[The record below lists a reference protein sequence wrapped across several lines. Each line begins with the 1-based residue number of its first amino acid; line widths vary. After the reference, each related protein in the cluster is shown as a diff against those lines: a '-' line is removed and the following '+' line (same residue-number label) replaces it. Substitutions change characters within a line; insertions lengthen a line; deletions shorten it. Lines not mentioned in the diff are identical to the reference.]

1 MHTISEPAILYFG
14 TPVVLIGTKNEDGS
28 YNLAP
33 MSSVFW
39 LGWRCV
45 IGLAASSQ
53 TTKNILRTG
62 ECVLNLASVN
72 EVSAVN
78 KLAKTT
84 GSNPVPVGKKQKGYL
99 HEVNKFERAGLTPQ
113 PADIVNAPL
122 VNECSVQL
130 EAVVAAVHSLA
141 EEDEAMKGRIVTIE
155 LRIVR
160 VHIEESILM
169 HGYKNK
175 IDPNKWRPLI
185 MSFQKFYGL
194 GSELHYSV
202 LSEIPEELYKTADT
216 EKARKLQSVQ
226 EEIML
231 Q

>member
-14 TPVVLIGTKNEDGS
+14 TPVVLTGTINDDGS

-39 LGWRCV
+39 LGWRCI

-84 GSNPVPVGKKQKGYL
+84 GSNPVPAGKKQKGYL
-99 HEVNKFERAGLTPQ
+99 HEANKFQRAGLTSQ
-113 PADIVNAPL
+113 PADIVTAPL
-122 VNECSVQL
+122 VKECAVQL

-160 VHIEESILM
+160 VHIEESILLRG
-169 HGYKNK
+169 HRNK

-194 GSELHYSV
+194 GNELHYSV
-202 LSEIPEELYKTADT
+202 LAEIPEELYKTADID
-216 EKARKLQSVQ
+216 KAKKLQSLQ
-226 EEIML
+226 EKIML

>member
-1 MHTISEPAILYFG
+1 MHKISEPAILYFG
-14 TPVVLIGTKNEDGS
+14 TPVVLTGTTNEDGS

-72 EVSAVN
+72 EVTAVN

-84 GSNPVPVGKKQKGYL
+84 GSNPVPESKKQKGYSY
-99 HEVNKFERAGLTPQ
+99 EPDKFQRAGVTAQ

-122 VNECSVQL
+122 VKECAVQL

-141 EEDEAMKGRIVTIE
+141 EEDETMKGCILTIE
-155 LRIVR
+155 LRVVR
-160 VHIEESILM
+160 IHIEESILM
-169 HGYKNK
+169 HGNKNR

-194 GSELHYSV
+194 GNELHYSV
-202 LSEIPEELYKTADT
+202 LAEIPEELYKTADV
-216 EKARKLQSVQ
+216 EKARKLQPMYK
-226 EEIML
+226 EMML